1 MEKRT
6 TQLLSVLLALCIA
19 LALLPGTA
27 LAMGYFDPETGAI
40 TGCDNEET
48 ELNIPSMINGV
59 PITSINYWA
68 FHGHG
73 NLISVTIPESITS
86 IGFEAFLGC
95 TSLTSINVASGNPEY
110 SSVGGVLFNADQ
122 TVLIAYPAGKS
133 DQSYSIPASVTT
145 IGLSAFACSD
155 NLTSVTIPDSVTSIE
170 QRAFYRCRS
179 LTGVTIPG
187 SVTTIG
193 RYAFEDCRS
202 LTGVTIPDSI
212 TSIGGDAF
220 SGCNSLTSVTIPDS
234 ITSIGS
240 NAFFGCNSLTDVY
253 YSGSESQ
260 WEQIDI
266 GSSYGADNP
275 LLNATIHYN
284 SAGPASSAPAPE
296 TIPAT
301 GTAHPSAQTVALD
314 GKQVDFQM
322 YALLNEAGDPT
333 NYIRVRDLAMAM
345 NGTKGQFNVDW
356 IDGAVT
362 LVAGAPYTTPNGS
375 ENTTPFSDAR
385 SYKLP
390 ENSTNVN
397 GAAGGL
403 TAFVL
408 TDDEGGDHTY
418 YQLRDL
424 GRALGFNVGWSAE
437 RGVFIES
444 DKPYTDAD

>member
-1 MEKRT
+1 MKKRT
-6 TQLLSVLLALCIA
+6 TKLLSILLALCIA

-73 NLISVTIPESITS
+73 NLTSVTIPESITS

-95 TSLTSINVASGNPEY
+95 TNLTSINVASGNPEY
-110 SSVGGVLFNADQ
+110 SSVGGVLFNANQ

-133 DQSYSIPASVTT
+133 DQSYSIPSSVTT

-155 NLTSVTIPDSVTSIE
+155 NLTSVTIPYSVTSIE
-170 QRAFYRCRS
+170 QRAFSSCRS

-193 RYAFEDCRS
+193 QYAFEDCRS
-202 LTGVTIPDSI
+202 LTGVTIP
-212 TSIGGDAF
+212 
-220 SGCNSLTSVTIPDS
+220 NS

-240 NAFFGCNSLTDVY
+240 NAFIGCNSLTDVY
-253 YSGSESQ
+253 YDGNESQ
-260 WEQIDI
+260 WNQIDI
-266 GSSYGADNP
+266 GNSYGADNP

-284 SAGPASSAPAPE
+284 STGPEPSAPAPE
-296 TIPAT
+296 AIPAT
-301 GTAHPSAQTVALD
+301 GTAHPSAQTVELD
-314 GKQVDFQM
+314 GKQIEFQM
-322 YALLNEAGDPT
+322 YALLDDAGNPT
-333 NYIRVRDLAMAM
+333 NYIKVRDLALAM

-356 IDGAVT
+356 IDAAVT
-362 LVAGAPYTTPNGS
+362 LVAGEPYTTPNGS
-375 ENTTPFSDAR
+375 ENSTPFSGER

-390 ENSTNVN
+390 ENPTNVN
-397 GAAGGL
+397 GAGSGL

-408 TDDEGGDHTY
+408 TDDEGGDYTY
-418 YQLRDL
+418 YKLRDL
-424 GRALGFNVGWSAE
+424 GQALGFNVGYADG
-437 RGVFIES
+437 RGVYIET

>member
-1 MEKRT
+1 MKKRT
-6 TQLLSVLLALCIA
+6 TQLLSILLVLCMALT
-19 LALLPGTA
+19 LLPGTA
-27 LAMGYFDPETGAI
+27 LAEEASGSCGENVTWFYSDGTLTIQGTGKMEDYYDPRGGIFGGRDTPWKAFQEQIHTI
-40 TGCDNEET
+40 TIGD
-48 ELNIPSMINGV
+48 GV
-59 PITSINYWA
+59 TRIGNRAFNTCTS
-68 FHGHG
+68 
-73 NLISVTIPESITS
+73 LTSVTIPESVTA
-86 IGFEAFLGC
+86 IG
-95 TSLTSINVASGNPEY
+95 P
-110 SSVGGVLFNADQ
+110 
-122 TVLIAYPAGKS
+122 
-133 DQSYSIPASVTT
+133 
-145 IGLSAFACSD
+145 SAFFGSG
-155 NLTSVTIPDSVTSIE
+155 LTSVTIPDSVTSIE
-170 QRAFYRCRS
+170 SAAFRGCRN
-179 LTGVTIPG
+179 LTSVTIPG

-193 RYAFEDCRS
+193 MF
-202 LTGVTIPDSI
+202 
-212 TSIGGDAF
+212 AF
-220 SGCNSLTSVTIPDS
+220 SDCTSLTSVTIREGVTSIEGSVFQFCDGLTSVTIPAS
-234 ITSIGS
+234 ITTIGVV
-240 NAFFGCNSLTDVY
+240 AFDSKNLTDVY
-253 YSGSESQ
+253 YGGSESQ
-260 WEQIDI
+260 WKQIKFIAGNDR
-266 GSSYGADNP
+266 
-275 LLNATIHYN
+275 LLNANIHYN
-284 SAGPASSAPAPE
+284 SAGPAPSMPAG
-296 TIPAT
+296 IPAT

-375 ENTTPFSDAR
+375 ENTIPFSDAR

>member
-1 MEKRT
+1 MKKRT
-6 TQLLSVLLALCIA
+6 TKLLSILLALCIA

-48 ELNIPSMINGV
+48 ELDIPSMINGV

-73 NLISVTIPESITS
+73 NLISVTIPESVTS

-133 DQSYSIPASVTT
+133 DQSYSIPSSVTT
-145 IGLSAFACSD
+145 IGLSAFACSY
-155 NLTSVTIPDSVTSIE
+155 NLTSVTIPYSVTSIE
-170 QRAFYRCRS
+170 QRAFSYCRS

-220 SGCNSLTSVTIPDS
+220 
-234 ITSIGS
+234 
-240 NAFFGCNSLTDVY
+240 FGCNSLTDVY

-260 WEQIDI
+260 WKQIDI
-266 GSSYGADNP
+266 GISYGADNP

-284 SAGPASSAPAPE
+284 SAAPAPS
-296 TIPAT
+296 TPAGIPAT

-322 YALLNEAGDPT
+322 YALLDEAGDPT
-333 NYIRVRDLAMAM
+333 NYIRVRDLAMAL

-356 IDGAVT
+356 IDNAVT

-408 TDDEGGDHTY
+408 TDDDGGDHTY